1 MKRAAKSTAES
12 TTQHVRI
19 LIIDDHPLVRHGL
32 AHLITLEPDFEICG
46 EADSLLEGMRLFR
59 ETQPDLVVTD
69 LSLKDGNGI
78 ELIKE
83 IKARQDNARILV
95 TSIHDE
101 SVFAERALRAGASG
115 YVNKQNSTE
124 TVIEAIRAVLGG
136 RIYLSSHMTDQLL
149 TRAAGRNKAPGGTAV
164 DTLSDRELEVFELM
178 GKGLTTKEIAEK
190 LYLSPKTV
198 DTYRENIKR
207 KLNLKN
213 NAELNF
219 HAVQWT
225 LQNA

>member
-1 MKRAAKSTAES
+1 MKKASKPAEPV
-12 TTQHVRI
+12 QRVRI
-19 LIIDDHPLVRHGL
+19 LIVDDHPLVRHGL
-32 AHLITLEPDFEICG
+32 IHLITSEPEFEICG
-46 EADSLLEGMRLFR
+46 EADSLVEGMRLYR

-83 IKARQDNARILV
+83 IKARQENAKILV

-101 SVFAERALRAGASG
+101 SVFAERALRAGAAG

-124 TVIEAIRAVLGG
+124 VVIEAIRQVLGG

-149 TRAAGRNKAPGGTAV
+149 TRAAGRNKTPGGTAV

-178 GKGLTTKEIAEK
+178 GRGLTTKEIAEK